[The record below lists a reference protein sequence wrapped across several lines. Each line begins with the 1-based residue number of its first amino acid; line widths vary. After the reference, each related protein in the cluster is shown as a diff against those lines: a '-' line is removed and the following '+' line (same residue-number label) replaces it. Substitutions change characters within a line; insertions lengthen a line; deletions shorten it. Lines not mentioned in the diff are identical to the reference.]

1 MTPAGT
7 LGALKGTLAHLDAEA
22 VTRLKLKQVGWLA
35 GGTGG
40 PDGCAYETVTLVGV
54 DLWYLGYLP

>member
-22 VTRLKLKQVGWLA
+22 VTRLKLKQVGCLA
-35 GGTGG
+35 GDAGRH
-40 PDGCAYETVTLVGV
+40 GCAYETEV
-54 DLWYLGYLP
+54 